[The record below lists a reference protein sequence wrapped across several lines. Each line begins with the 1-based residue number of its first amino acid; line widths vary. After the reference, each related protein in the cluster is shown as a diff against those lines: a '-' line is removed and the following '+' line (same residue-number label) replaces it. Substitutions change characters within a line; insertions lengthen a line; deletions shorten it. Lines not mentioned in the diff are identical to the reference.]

1 MRSAPGTADRSE
13 RELPNARDHFLA
25 PLIRLGGLGRR
36 AGLDLDAVPVADA
49 ADLGVHEAGDP
60 VFARQDT
67 QVRTH
72 GTTRTNDPGKAL
84 EDRRRQGSAAVV
96 DDCNRAGRHA
106 TRHIVDD
113 LLARAHVPRDTEH
126 VVLAAHYVVAYAT
139 LLAPRVVGRTDHRVR
154 VLEAEGAEAG
164 ADRLRLLVEV
174 WTLAH

>member
-1 MRSAPGTADRSE
+1 MRAAPGTADRSE

-49 ADLGVHEAGDP
+49 ADLGVHEARDP

-72 GTTRTNDPGKAL
+72 GTTRTNNPGKAL

-113 LLARAHVPRDTEH
+113 LFARAHVPPDTAH
-126 VVLAAHYVVAYAT
+126 IVLPADYVFPYPT
-139 LLAPRVVGRTDHRVR
+139 LLPPSFLAPPHHPLPRPQPER
-154 VLEAEGAEAG
+154 
-164 ADRLRLLVEV
+164 
-174 WTLAH
+174 